1 MWYALAMSCTISGT
15 LPRLSLGA
23 FDNKTT
29 CMLKKVKT
37 TQNNEKMNNS
47 RSHYGWIPDNRTDR
61 RMQRRVQLLLCRSD
75 CGSGGAGVA
84 TAGNEDNWFLTGM
97 SIPLQRVTS
106 CAE

>member
-1 MWYALAMSCTISGT
+1 MYAQKS
-15 LPRLSLGA
+15 
-23 FDNKTT
+23 
-29 CMLKKVKT
+29 
-37 TQNNEKMNNS
+37 QNYTKQRENE
-47 RSHYGWIPDNRTDR
+47 HYGWIPDNRTDR

-75 CGSGGAGVA
+75 SGSGGAGVA